1 MKKLL
6 ILAAAAA
13 LLLASCAKV
22 ETTTKNTMAENAPIV
37 FSNYAP
43 KSITKAAGAN
53 YAAGNDLIANADFDV
68 YGWATANGT
77 SFNGA
82 NGVKSNNHDFM
93 EWYTVTY
100 KADGNTDG
108 SKNVYPDGYR
118 YWPSGDAP
126 DYLSFYAYYPSNG
139 TTGITAPAAG
149 LGAFSFTAQATA
161 AAMVDF
167 MVADV
172 VKDQTYDTT
181 NGNPGTNSGTDGTVK
196 LSFKHMLTRVQFK
209 FKTTEAIANDTH
221 TTIKV
226 TDVKLYNALTTG
238 TLTSSYL
245 QKDNAGV
252 YSDETGYDANNTP
265 LTWATRTVWS
275 AQATPSASPYE
286 VYVNGADINN
296 FELTATAAPATNDA
310 ADIFLMVP
318 QAMVTPAFT
327 TTPNIPANLSN
338 NPQYLVVEW
347 DVITDGVTTHNS
359 RALYF
364 DTDLKTTDNITATAA
379 ALDLDWEKNASITY
393 TLTIGPKPI
402 LFTAEVT
409 SWADETNGF
418 FNVQ

>member
-53 YAAGNDLIANADFDV
+53 YAAGNVLIADADFDV

-82 NGVKSNNHDFM
+82 NGVKSNSHDFM

-100 KADGNTDG
+100 KADGNADG
-108 SKNVYPDGYR
+108 SKNAYPDGYR

-139 TTGITAPAAG
+139 AGITPPTGG

-181 NGNPGTNSGTDGTVK
+181 NGNPGTNSGTDGTVN
-196 LSFKHMLTRVQFK
+196 LTFKHMLTRVQFK
-209 FKTTEAIANDTH
+209 FKTTQAVVDDTH

-238 TLTSSYL
+238 TLTSAY
-245 QKDNAGV
+245 NG
-252 YSDETGYDANNTP
+252 T
-265 LTWATRTVWS
+265 ATTTTWS

-296 FELTATAAPATNDA
+296 FELTATAAPATNNA

-338 NPQYLVVEW
+338 KPQYLVVEW

-364 DTDLKTTDNITATAA
+364 DTDLKTTDNITAAA
-379 ALDLDWEKNASITY
+379 AAMDLDWEKNASITY

-418 FNVQ
+418 FNIQ

>member
-6 ILAAAAA
+6 SLAAAAA

-22 ETTTKNTMAENAPIV
+22 ETTTKNTMAGNAPIV

-53 YAAGNDLIANADFDV
+53 YAAGNVLIADADFDV

-108 SKNVYPDGYR
+108 SKNAYPDGFR

-126 DYLSFYAYYPSNG
+126 DYLAFYAYYPSNG
-139 TTGITAPAAG
+139 AGITPPTAG

-181 NGNPGTNSGTDGTVK
+181 NGNPGTNSGTDGTVN
-196 LSFKHMLTRVQFK
+196 LTFKHMLTRVQFK
-209 FKTTEAIANDTH
+209 FKTTQAVVDDTH

-238 TLTSSYL
+238 TLTSAY
-245 QKDNAGV
+245 NG
-252 YSDETGYDANNTP
+252 T
-265 LTWATRTVWS
+265 ATTTTWS
-275 AQATPSASPYE
+275 AQSTPSANPYE

-296 FELTATAAPATNDA
+296 FELTATAAPATNNA

-338 NPQYLVVEW
+338 KPQYLVVEW

-364 DTDLKTTDNITATAA
+364 DTDLKTTDNITAAA
-379 ALDLDWEKNASITY
+379 AAMDLDWEKNASITY